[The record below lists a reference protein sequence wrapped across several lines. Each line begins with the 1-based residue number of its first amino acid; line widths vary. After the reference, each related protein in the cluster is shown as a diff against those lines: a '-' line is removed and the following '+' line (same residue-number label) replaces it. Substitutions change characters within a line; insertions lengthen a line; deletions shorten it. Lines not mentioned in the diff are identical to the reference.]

1 MDEFEYQPLT
11 PLGGAQARIRFHG
24 PFLGR
29 QVTWEATLIA
39 LPQDGPPRPNFIE
52 IPDGDFDPHPIRIGL
67 NVAAIDHPT
76 VLKTI
81 IMVRNYKRLGVGRHE
96 YGP

>member
-1 MDEFEYQPLT
+1 MEHPDYQSLT
-11 PLGGAQARIRFHG
+11 PLGGTEARIRFRG
-24 PFLGR
+24 RLLGR
-29 QVTWEATLIA
+29 EVTWEATLIA
-39 LPQDGPPRPNFIE
+39 QGGVHPPKPNFIE

-67 NVAAIDHPT
+67 NVAVIDHPA

-81 IMVRNYKRLGVGRHE
+81 IMVRNYKRLGIRRHE

>member
-1 MDEFEYQPLT
+1 MYDQDYQPLT
-11 PLGGAQARIRFHG
+11 PLGGTEARVRFRG

-29 QVTWEATLIA
+29 EITWEATLTA
-39 LPQDGPPRPNFIE
+39 LPPGGPPRPNFID
-52 IPDGDFDPHPIRIGL
+52 IPDGDHDPRPIHIGL
-67 NVAAIDHPT
+67 NVAAVDHPT

-81 IMVRNYKRLGVGRHE
+81 IMVRNYKRLAVGRHE